1 MGPRFK
7 LKIKNNQNIRC
18 YFDILSLHISHCSI
32 SLFLL
37 AGGVVSGTDLLTDS
51 LHSSVDHL
59 SGADLLDFDFLT
71 VKFGFKIWRLSL
83 GFKSR
88 GQESFDDGNSFD
100 LVVAFA
106 CDEAAL
112 CHCQSNLKG
121 ILSETNGSM
130 SACLQDK
137 SMFSL
142 LGQCAAYPSGN
153 DQLLKIKTE
162 DDDQRMS
169 CNHGTACARNMQDTS
184 RERNEQRS
192 CGCHK
197 VNGSLEKHRRT
208 AAESNHWIQMICDS
222 HGIYGRN
229 INWIPKLHHI
239 HWNGKIVS
247 QCDVHVLIYDAP
259 RYGTHHFSVRSWN
272 SSKQVRPLL
281 KNPKWVTELQ
291 QKQPL
296 NDLDAVILA
305 TNSAT
310 ASKIIFERRL
320 DSKRFCSKFSLI
332 CMFIAFVCQLLA
344 VTMASLST
352 LLYILLQ
359 FLHSLL
365 SFGSKRWIYT
375 ILARVFKTAWI
386 NIQIRCCQI
395 LYWPVFLQ
403 NNDFRSQSCVEY
415 AEKAALHKHSMW
427 SSLVVDILL
436 GNLIGSTL
444 LVHAELVCLCVMN
457 FANDSTNELRSG
469 CVWLMGVPAGFKLNT
484 ELAEVLGMIS
494 LNAIQIWSTLWIIV
508 GSLSIYL
515 VKGLAI
521 LGILFGITVPAALVI
536 DMIAIV
542 TLHISTLHWMISL
555 VYSQQIQALAAL
567 WRLFRGRKW
576 NPLRQRLDSY
586 DYTVKQ
592 HIVGSLVFTPLLLLL
607 PTTSVFYIFFTM
619 NNLSIILI
627 CILIEVTIS
636 VIHATP
642 YIDILLW
649 LVRRRRFP
657 SGIWFEIN
665 SCHSKSIHSPNGVCL
680 EKISSKNSLQE
691 DNPSGRSTVLVSIL
705 HSNFLSIGEIV
716 LPHYRKVFSGVSRSY
731 VGRSAYGILTGK
743 RIAST
748 LGTKLPSTMPW
759 MSIPYKDYWCL
770 CRKSILAC
778 MPEYN
783 CHECEYVI
791 H

>member
-1 MGPRFK
+1 MRRQCRIWWPK
-7 LKIKNNQNIRC
+7 Q
-18 YFDILSLHISHCSI
+18 LSLTEPSSCSF
-32 SLFLL
+32 LF
-37 AGGVVSGTDLLTDS
+37 GWFVSC
-51 LHSSVDHL
+51 
-59 SGADLLDFDFLT
+59 AP
-71 VKFGFKIWRLSL
+71 
-83 GFKSR
+83 
-88 GQESFDDGNSFD
+88 NSFD

-112 CHCQSNLKG
+112 CRCQSSLKG

-130 SACLQDK
+130 SAYLQDK

-162 DDDQRMS
+162 DDDQRKS
-169 CNHGTACARNMQDTS
+169 CNHGTACAWNMQDMS
-184 RERNEQRS
+184 RERNEQWS
-192 CGCHK
+192 CGCYK

-222 HGIYGRN
+222 HRIYGRN

-247 QCDVHVLIYDAP
+247 QCDVHVVIYDAP

-281 KNPKWVTELQ
+281 KKPKWVTELQ

-332 CMFIAFVCQLLA
+332 CMYSSRL
-344 VTMASLST
+344 
-352 LLYILLQ
+352 
-359 FLHSLL
+359 
-365 SFGSKRWIYT
+365 W
-375 ILARVFKTAWI
+375 
-386 NIQIRCCQI
+386 
-395 LYWPVFLQ
+395 
-403 NNDFRSQSCVEY
+403 SQSCVEY

-444 LVHAELVCLCVMN
+444 LVHSESVCLCVMN

-521 LGILFGITVPAALVI
+521 FGILFGITVPAALVI

-691 DNPSGRSTVLVSIL
+691 DNPSGRSNVLVSIL

-716 LPHYRKVFSGVSRSY
+716 LPHYRKVFSGVSRSF

-770 CRKSILAC
+770 CWKSILAC
-778 MPEYN
+778 MPECS